1 MTCPTIAPPCTILRH
16 LCQLLTSHHACPLPQ
31 LEELR
36 AGQQQAVAASQK
48 RQPARPSSSGN
59 ESAAELQQQVDDQAG
74 LVRELK
80 ASGLSNQ
87 DSQVQ
92 AQVQVLLKLKS
103 RLQQLQE
110 WEQEQQQPGQA
121 ASSSS
126 SGGSSSSSSA
136 QEDGAADGSSTS
148 STSGRLI
155 ADETHPFCKAAIWQ
169 IAPQPLF
176 FAAQRSVAKD
186 FAKAVVRAL
195 GPPNSLRI

>member
-1 MTCPTIAPPCTILRH
+1 M
-16 LCQLLTSHHACPLPQ
+16 
-31 LEELR
+31 
-36 AGQQQAVAASQK
+36 AASQK
-48 RQPARPSSSGN
+48 RQPPRPSTSSTSST

-92 AQVQVLLKLKS
+92 AQVQILLKLKS

-110 WEQEQQQPGQA
+110 WEQEQQQPRQA

-126 SGGSSSSSSA
+126 SSSSSSA
-136 QEDGAADGSSTS
+136 QEDGAADGSSS
-148 STSGRLI
+148 SSSSGGGGSGRLI
-155 ADETHPFCKAAIWQ
+155 PDEMHPFCKAAIWQ

-176 FAAQRSVAKD
+176 FEAQRSVAKD

-195 GPPNSLRI
+195 GPPNSLRV